1 MKTLNRS
8 TRNLLIGLGTV
19 IAVVV
24 IVSMIGLYALKPE
37 PEVISGEVS
46 ASEYRVSNK
55 VPGRL
60 DIIYVKEGARVKEG
74 DTIAYVSSPEVD
86 AKMMQAKAARSAA
99 TAQSSK
105 AKNGARQQQV
115 EAAKD
120 MWEKAKVGEEIAKK
134 SYDRVQGLYE
144 KQVVTAQKRDE
155 VEAQYRAAVATASAA
170 RQQYEMAL
178 EGARAEDRMAAQA
191 LVAQATGA
199 VTEVQSYID
208 SRYLLAPCNGEV
220 VDIYPKRGELV
231 GTGSPVMSI
240 LDMGDVWFTFSI
252 REDLLKGMQVGSEVE
267 VEIPALGKERYKA
280 QVKQIKAMASYA
292 TWRATKM
299 SGQYDVKSF
308 DVKVVPTETIEGMRP
323 GMTVLLK

>member
-37 PEVISGEVS
+37 SEVISGEVS

-60 DIIYVKEGARVKEG
+60 DTIYVKEGARVKEG

>member
-1 MKTLNRS
+1 M
-8 TRNLLIGLGTV
+8 
-19 IAVVV
+19 
-24 IVSMIGLYALKPE
+24 
-37 PEVISGEVS
+37 
-46 ASEYRVSNK
+46 
-55 VPGRL
+55 
-60 DIIYVKEGARVKEG
+60 KEGARVKEG